1 MPESDYLRRETENH
15 PDEPE
20 YLNDLRILRRFVQKG
35 SVGYRQSDDVIF
47 RTLKA
52 RYPEAYSAFGRER
65 KRDVLEANAHSP
77 YLEEQRR
84 TYPDN
89 PNKDGYLEAL
99 QRLRNVMILSKLGYG
114 SREMAMLEVNSR
126 RRYPEAYD
134 AFEGELEDL

>member
-52 RYPEAYSAFGRER
+52 RYPEA
-65 KRDVLEANAHSP
+65 
-77 YLEEQRR
+77 
-84 TYPDN
+84 
-89 PNKDGYLEAL
+89 L